1 MTEVDCAGN
10 NILAEELKAFLTNE
24 NYSVT
29 KENDL
34 VTIDEKF
41 AKSILESCLKQTGN
55 VRHTITPVDS
65 NSYSIAIHLYV
76 DVIGLEY

>member
-1 MTEVDCAGN
+1 MTKVDCAGN

-34 VTIDEKF
+34 VTIDEKLS
-41 AKSILESCLKQTGN
+41 KSILESFLKKN
-55 VRHTITPVDS
+55 R
-65 NSYSIAIHLYV
+65 
-76 DVIGLEY
+76 